1 MRGDPAAVRPKH
13 CGRSAKAIGLS
24 RAYTLGCSTSASE
37 RLAVTPIALAVLGGS
52 GFYEMPGLESVEELS
67 PETPFGPPSDTIRVG
82 TLAGV
87 RVAFLARH
95 GRGHTLLPSEIPQ
108 RANIW
113 ALKSLGVERVI
124 GVSAVGSLRRDY
136 RPGDIVVPDQLIDRT
151 RGSRAGT
158 FFGGGVV
165 AHVGFAE
172 PFCPALRTAC
182 RESASAAGAPAHD
195 GGAYVCIEGP
205 AFGTRAE
212 SELYRQWG
220 ASIVG
225 MTALPEA
232 KLAREAELCYATL
245 AAVTDFDSWHE
256 EHEAVD
262 AKSVFE
268 VLKANVD
275 AGREAIRLL
284 VGRLAALEPCN
295 CRTTLDAAL
304 VTARSAI
311 AEDSRQRLEPIL
323 RRRLGGER

>member
-1 MRGDPAAVRPKH
+1 M
-13 CGRSAKAIGLS
+13 
-24 RAYTLGCSTSASE
+24 
-37 RLAVTPIALAVLGGS
+37 TPIALAVLGGS

-67 PETPFGPPSDTIRVG
+67 PETPFGPPSDTIRIG

-108 RANIW
+108 CANIW
-113 ALKSLGVERVI
+113 ALKSLGVERVLA
-124 GVSAVGSLRRDY
+124 VSAVGSLREDY

-151 RGSRAGT
+151 RGARKGT
-158 FFGGGVV
+158 FFGGGVI

-172 PFCPALRTAC
+172 PFCPVLRSAC
-182 RESASAAGAPAHD
+182 REAGSAAGAAVHD

-212 SELYRQWG
+212 SELYRRWG
-220 ASIVG
+220 ASVVG

-232 KLAREAELCYATL
+232 KLAREAELCYASM
-245 AAVTDFDSWHE
+245 AAVTDYDSWHQ
-256 EHEAVD
+256 EHESVD
-262 AKSVFE
+262 AKSVFA

-275 AGREAIRLL
+275 ASREAIRQL
-284 VGRLAALEPCN
+284 VGRLAALEPCS
-295 CRTTLDAAL
+295 CRKTLDSAL

-311 AEDSRQRLEPIL
+311 SEDSRQRLEPIL
-323 RRRLGGER
+323 RRCLGGER

>member
-1 MRGDPAAVRPKH
+1 
-13 CGRSAKAIGLS
+13 
-24 RAYTLGCSTSASE
+24 
-37 RLAVTPIALAVLGGS
+37 VLGGS

-67 PETPFGPPSDTIRVG
+67 PETPFGSPSDTIRVG

-113 ALKSLGVERVI
+113 ALKSLGVERVVA
-124 GVSAVGSLRRDY
+124 VSAVGSLRGDF

-151 RGSRAGT
+151 RGSRTGT
-158 FFGGGVV
+158 FFGDGVI

-172 PFCPALRTAC
+172 PFCPALRSAL
-182 RESASAAGAPAHD
+182 RESGSAAGATVHD
-195 GGAYVCIEGP
+195 GGTYVCIEGP

-232 KLAREAELCYATL
+232 KLAREAELCYATM
-245 AAVTDFDSWHE
+245 AAVTDYDSWHD
-256 EHEAVD
+256 EHESVD

-268 VLKANVD
+268 VLTANVD
-275 AGREAIRLL
+275 AGREAIRQMA
-284 VGRLAALEPCN
+284 GRLAALQPCG
-295 CRTTLDAAL
+295 CRKTLDSAL

-311 AEDSRQRLEPIL
+311 TEESRQRLEPIL